1 MEDFEDHTGMMS
13 EEEEKQWKEDEER
26 FFRDA
31 DHSKDGYLDE
41 HEYIRAM
48 MKEMDPHQGHDPDQ
62 YQDEEPMPPPS
73 SAILSETGPI
83 STEGMTDEEK
93 MHFEELGHQFK
104 EEDIDKDGK
113 ISLEEWMNIMFH
125 DEPQEPEFEEGM
137 ENMEAGDYMPHHE
150 LTPEEKEEMLEDAKQ
165 EFNNTDINGDGK
177 LTHEEMVQ
185 FVKGPGITAPEDEEH
200 EPISP
205 EELEEMARELFRELD
220 QDKND
225 EISFEEFFKA
235 HYEEP
240 VGFVDSSAGRVWR

>member
-93 MHFEELGHQFK
+93 MHL
-104 EEDIDKDGK
+104 
-113 ISLEEWMNIMFH
+113 
-125 DEPQEPEFEEGM
+125 
-137 ENMEAGDYMPHHE
+137 
-150 LTPEEKEEMLEDAKQ
+150 
-165 EFNNTDINGDGK
+165 
-177 LTHEEMVQ
+177 
-185 FVKGPGITAPEDEEH
+185 
-200 EPISP
+200 
-205 EELEEMARELFRELD
+205 R
-220 QDKND
+220 
-225 EISFEEFFKA
+225 
-235 HYEEP
+235 
-240 VGFVDSSAGRVWR
+240 SSATNSRRRISIRMGRFRLKSG